1 MIIMP
6 AVDIRN
12 GKCVRLIHGEKDKET
27 VYSDNPVDMAKK
39 WIDAGAERLHVI
51 DLDGA
56 FSGKPQNLK
65 WVVDIKKS
73 TNITIQLGGGLRSL
87 DSIRSV
93 LNEGIDHV
101 ILGSVIL
108 EEAGLAEQAFKEF
121 QKRIMVALDVKGDN
135 VAIHGWIDDSGFPL
149 KEAIGVVERLGGTEI
164 IFTDIDRDGTLG
176 GANIKRVEQV
186 MKDTSLKVYASGGVT
201 TIEDIKKL
209 KSIGSPGC
217 IVGKALYEGKIDLK
231 EALRVAQS

>member
-1 MIIMP
+1 
-6 AVDIRN
+6 
-12 GKCVRLIHGEKDKET
+12 
-27 VYSDNPVDMAKK
+27 
-39 WIDAGAERLHVI
+39 
-51 DLDGA
+51 
-56 FSGKPQNLK
+56 
-65 WVVDIKKS
+65 
-73 TNITIQLGGGLRSL
+73 
-87 DSIRSV
+87 
-93 LNEGIDHV
+93 
-101 ILGSVIL
+101 
-108 EEAGLAEQAFKEF
+108 
-121 QKRIMVALDVKGDN
+121 